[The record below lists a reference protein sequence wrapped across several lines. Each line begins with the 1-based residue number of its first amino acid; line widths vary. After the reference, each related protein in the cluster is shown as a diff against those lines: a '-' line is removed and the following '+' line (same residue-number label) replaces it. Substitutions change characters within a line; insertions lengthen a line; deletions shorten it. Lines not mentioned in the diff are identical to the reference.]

1 VDVLNCV
8 DSDDGAIGA
17 IVTHLERS
25 LPLVPQISCA
35 CVHALL
41 LTGASAVGAAAVAMV
56 MVVVVVVVVVVLVV
70 VVVMIVWISQ
80 P

>member
-1 VDVLNCV
+1 VHVLNCL
-8 DSDDGAIGA
+8 SNNDGGATGA
-17 IVTHLERS
+17 IVTHLERG

-41 LTGASAVGAAAVAMV
+41 LTGASAAGAAAVA
-56 MVVVVVVVVVVLVV
+56 MVVVVVVVVLVLVV
-70 VVVMIVWISQ
+70 VVVMIVWITQ